1 MQLACPRLR
10 HGLRSGVRCAAAYED
25 SSEERFTSAAGR
37 TPLDLMLCSKVLML
51 QMLYKLADG
60 AVAYQTRDQLSFMRF
75 LGLEL

>member
-1 MQLACPRLR
+1 
-10 HGLRSGVRCAAAYED
+10 
-25 SSEERFTSAAGR
+25 
-37 TPLDLMLCSKVLML
+37 MLCSKVLML